1 MLFNTVAV
9 YSVMVP
15 DTCVILVPLNL
26 SDLWGYRYFEGADTT
41 HYDLEIPSQLRLSN
55 LAYEE
60 VVAEEVGCYKLHI
73 PSIIVD
79 SDHLLM
85 MV

>member
-1 MLFNTVAV
+1 MCRVCPCRTGWRA
-9 YSVMVP
+9 S
-15 DTCVILVPLNL
+15 TCRIV
-26 SDLWGYRYFEGADTT
+26 LWFWYKTPDTT

-79 SDHLLM
+79 SDHLLV